1 MVSRAS
7 FHIMKREDSIMSL
20 LDPAA
25 YERAIANFPAGAQ
38 EKLRGFR
45 DRKNFCG
52 VITAADALSIAGQT
66 GWDMNQVM
74 LGLLD
79 VARLYARPPISKF
92 RVGAV
97 AQGLSG
103 NLYYGANLEFVGEAL
118 SLTVHAE
125 QSATANAWTHGETGL
140 QSLAI
145 SAAPCGHCRQFLY
158 ELTTASTLRI
168 FLPDRPPTMLTNLLP
183 DAFEPRDLGAQ
194 GGLMR
199 EENHQLLLP
208 SDDAVTLA
216 ALSAANMS
224 YAPYSKGYAGVAL
237 LTTDGQ
243 IYSGPYAENVAFN
256 PSISPMEAALA
267 RLNICGRT
275 YDDIR
280 RAVLVEAEGSPC
292 SQVYVTRNVL
302 NVVSKVELTVA
313 RARMPG

>member
-1 MVSRAS
+1 MR
-7 FHIMKREDSIMSL
+7 KEDYFTPSP
-20 LDPAA
+20 DPAA
-25 YERAIANFPAGAQ
+25 YEQAVANFPAGAQ

-45 DRKNFCG
+45 GRSRFCG
-52 VITAADALSIAGQT
+52 VVAATDARQLAEQAG
-66 GWDMNQVM
+66 WEINQVM
-74 LGLLD
+74 LGLLG

-97 AQGLSG
+97 AEGLSG
-103 NLYYGANLEFVGEAL
+103 NLYFGANMEFVGGAL

-140 QSLAI
+140 QTLAI

-168 FLPDRPPTMLTNLLP
+168 LLPDRPPTMLTDLLP
-183 DAFEPRDLGAQ
+183 DAFEPRDLGVR

-208 SDDAVTLA
+208 SDDPVTLA

-224 YAPYSKGYAGVAL
+224 YAPYSNGYAGVAL

-243 IYSGPYAENVAFN
+243 VYSGPYAENVAFN
-256 PSISPMEAALA
+256 PGISPMEAALA
-267 RLNICGRT
+267 RLNLCGRT
-275 YDDIR
+275 YADIEQ
-280 RAVLVEAEGSPC
+280 AALVEVQGSPC
-292 SQVYVTRNVL
+292 SQLDVTRHL
-302 NVVSKVELTVA
+302 LRSVSQVELKVA
-313 RARMPG
+313 YARTRD